1 MVRREPKHLI
11 LFLGLGLRLVLT
23 ACAPAAPGPESVT
36 DPVPETEA
44 GPDATSTPV
53 PAGVL
58 SPKDLAAF
66 DFVVERK
73 IEAVPLA
80 GLTLAIRWGSEPPY
94 VKGYGV
100 ADAATSAPATEDTI
114 YQIASLTKQFTAAA
128 IMQLVEQDRLAL
140 DEPITEIFP
149 QAPNSWQGI
158 TVRHLL
164 NHTSG
169 LPDLDELPRAGS
181 GFSGL
186 DSADELIAALYEA
199 PLWFDPGSQFKYGDI
214 GYRLLAAIIEEVT
227 GLASKEYIQQEIL
240 VPLGLDSTFA
250 CHERPEDLAQGYE
263 IVDRS
268 LMPVLA
274 YDPSAVVGSSGLC
287 SSAGDLI
294 AWQDALA
301 SGRVVSPD
309 SYRQMTTPTILTD
322 GTSIPYGYALGLDDE
337 MVAHGGAVPGFRGWM
352 VHYPDEDLALVLLSN
367 TNIPPSYSLD
377 ILAQVIADRILGRTD
392 Q

>member
-11 LFLGLGLRLVLT
+11 WFLGLGLLLVLA
-23 ACAPAAPGPESVT
+23 ACGPAAPVPESVT

-44 GPDATSTPV
+44 GPAATSTPV
-53 PAGVL
+53 PPGVL

-66 DFVVERK
+66 DFVVEKK

-80 GLTLAIRWGSEPPY
+80 GLTLGIRWGSEPPY
-94 VKGYGV
+94 VKGYGI
-100 ADAATSAPATEDTI
+100 ADAATSVPATQDTI

-149 QAPNSWQGI
+149 QAPGSWQGI

-169 LPDLDELPRAGS
+169 LPDVDELARAEGWLS
-181 GFSGL
+181 GFDGT
-186 DSADELIAALYEA
+186 DELIAALYDA
-199 PLWFDPGSQFKYGDI
+199 PLWFDPGSQFKYGDT
-214 GYRLLAAIIEEVT
+214 GYRLLAGVIEAAT
-227 GLASKEYIQQEIL
+227 GLASEEYIQQEIL
-240 VPLGLDSTFA
+240 VPLGLNSTFA
-250 CHERPEDLAQGYE
+250 CHERLEDLAQGHE
-263 IVDRS
+263 IANRTLV
-268 LMPVLA
+268 PVLA
-274 YDPSAVVGSSGLC
+274 YDPSPVVGSSGLC

-294 AWQDALA
+294 EWQDALA

-309 SYRQMTTPTILTD
+309 SYRQMTTPTILAD
-322 GTSIPYGYALGLDDE
+322 GTSIPYGYALGLDAE
-337 MVAHGGAVPGFRGWM
+337 TIAHGGAVPGFRAWM
-352 VHYPDEDLALVLLSN
+352 IHYPDEDLALVLLSN
-367 TNIPPSYSLD
+367 TNVPPNYSLD
-377 ILAQVIADRILGRTD
+377 ILAQVIADRILGRTE